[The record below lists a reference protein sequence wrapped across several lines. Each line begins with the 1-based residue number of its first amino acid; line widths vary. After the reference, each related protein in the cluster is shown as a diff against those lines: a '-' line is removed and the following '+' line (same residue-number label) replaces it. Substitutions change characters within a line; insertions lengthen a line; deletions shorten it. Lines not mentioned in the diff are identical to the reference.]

1 MSSRPVYPASPLQPS
16 DVHSSLGFWQLWRF
30 DKFDFHSLNFFPT
43 NAPKGHLCY
52 RAGQE
57 DSLLL
62 AHTGLLVV
70 ALPMLVLI

>member
-30 DKFDFHSLNFFPT
+30 DFRSEFFPT
-43 NAPKGHLCY
+43 NAPKGHLRF

-57 DSLLL
+57 DSLQL
-62 AHTGLLVV
+62 AHAGLLVV